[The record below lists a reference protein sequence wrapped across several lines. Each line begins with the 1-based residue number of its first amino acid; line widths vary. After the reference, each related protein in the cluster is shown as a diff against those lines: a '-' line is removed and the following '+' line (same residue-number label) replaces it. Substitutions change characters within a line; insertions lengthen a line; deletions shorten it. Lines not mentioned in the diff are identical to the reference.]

1 MNGLY
6 YDASAKAADVNR
18 AIASQPMAFV
28 WVKKKINLSTL
39 LLDVVRFK
47 LDASL
52 RREEISLLC
61 SMLVS

>member
-39 LLDVVRFK
+39 LDVVRFK